1 MMRPREI
8 LLALFVVVAWGVN
21 FVIIE
26 VGLGT
31 MPPLLLA
38 ALRFA
43 VAALPAIFI
52 PRPQVPWPRFIFLG
66 IVLFT
71 GQFGLLFLSMKVG
84 MPAGLASVVIQ
95 SQAFLTGPIAALV
108 LGEKIGIR
116 QMSGT
121 GIAFLG
127 LAAIATTAGG
137 GGVTLAGLLL
147 CLGAALCWAV
157 GNVALRGAG
166 KIDMFAMV
174 TWLSIVPPLPLLILS
189 YLFEGPQA
197 IEAAFLHM
205 GWAGIGAVAYIAI
218 VSTNIGYGIWAYLL
232 KLYPAAQVAPFSLL
246 VPIVGIV
253 SAALLL
259 GEQFGP
265 VRLAGMVLV
274 FAGLIV
280 AVFPFGRL
288 VSRGSRMSG

>member
-1 MMRPREI
+1 MRPREI

-52 PRPQVPWPRFIFLG
+52 PRPAVPWPRFIFIGL
-66 IVLFT
+66 VLFT
-71 GQFGLLFLSMKVG
+71 GQFGLLFMSMKVG

-108 LGEKIGIR
+108 LGERISPR
-116 QMSGT
+116 QMGGT
-121 GIAFLG
+121 AIAFLG

-137 GGVTLAGLLL
+137 GGVTLVGLLL
-147 CLGAALCWAV
+147 SLGAALCWAV

-166 KIDMFAMV
+166 KVDMFAMV
-174 TWLSIVPPLPLLILS
+174 TWLSIVPPLPLLALS
-189 YLFEGPQA
+189 YLLEGPQA
-197 IEAAFLHM
+197 IEAAVLHM
-205 GWAGIGAVAYIAI
+205 GWVGVGAVAYIAI
-218 VSTNIGYGIWAYLL
+218 VSTNIGYGIC
-232 KLYPAAQVAPFSLL
+232 
-246 VPIVGIV
+246 G
-253 SAALLL
+253 
-259 GEQFGP
+259 
-265 VRLAGMVLV
+265 
-274 FAGLIV
+274 
-280 AVFPFGRL
+280 
-288 VSRGSRMSG
+288 

>member
-1 MMRPREI
+1 MRPREI

-52 PRPQVPWPRFIFLG
+52 PRPAVPWPRFIFIGL
-66 IVLFT
+66 VLFT

-108 LGEKIGIR
+108 LGEKISPR
-116 QMSGT
+116 QMGGT
-121 GIAFLG
+121 AIAFLG

-137 GGVTLAGLLL
+137 GGVTLIGLLL
-147 CLGAALCWAV
+147 SLGAALCWAV

-166 KIDMFAMV
+166 KVDMFAMV
-174 TWLSIVPPLPLLILS
+174 TWLSIVPPLPLLALS

-205 GWAGIGAVAYIAI
+205 GWIGVGAVAYIAI
-218 VSTNIGYGIWAYLL
+218 VSTNIGYGMWAYLL

-246 VPIVGIV
+246 VPIVGII

-280 AVFPFGRL
+280 AVFPFNRFR
-288 VSRGSRMSG
+288 SRTTS

>member
-1 MMRPREI
+1 MRPREI
-8 LLALFVVVAWGVN
+8 LLALFVVIAWGVN

-52 PRPQVPWPRFIFLG
+52 PRPQVPWPRFIFIG

>member
-1 MMRPREI
+1 MRPREI

>member
-1 MMRPREI
+1 MRPREI

-52 PRPQVPWPRFIFLG
+52 PRPAVPWPRFIFIGL
-66 IVLFT
+66 VLFT

-108 LGEKIGIR
+108 LGEKISPR
-116 QMSGT
+116 QMGGT
-121 GIAFLG
+121 AIAFLG

-137 GGVTLAGLLL
+137 AGVTLIGLLL
-147 CLGAALCWAV
+147 SLGAALCWAV

-166 KIDMFAMV
+166 KVDMFAMV
-174 TWLSIVPPLPLLILS
+174 TWLSIVPPLPLLALS

-205 GWAGIGAVAYIAI
+205 GWIGVGAVAYIAI

-246 VPIVGIV
+246 VPIVGII

-280 AVFPFGRL
+280 AVFPFNRFR
-288 VSRGSRMSG
+288 SRIAS

>member
-1 MMRPREI
+1 MRPREI

-21 FVIIE
+21 FVVIE
-26 VGLGT
+26 WGLDT

-52 PRPQVPWPRFIFLG
+52 PRPAVPWPRFIFIGL
-66 IVLFT
+66 VLFT

-108 LGEKIGIR
+108 LGEKVSPR
-116 QMSGT
+116 QMGGT
-121 GIAFLG
+121 AVAFLG

-137 GGVTLAGLLL
+137 GGVTIAGMLL
-147 CLGAALCWAV
+147 CLGAALCWAI

-166 KIDMFAMV
+166 KVDMFAMV
-174 TWLSIVPPLPLLILS
+174 TWLSIVPPLPLLALS
-189 YLFEGPQA
+189 FMFDGPQA
-197 IEAAFLHM
+197 IEQAFLHM
-205 GWAGIGAVAYIAI
+205 GWVGMGAVVYIAI
-218 VSTNIGYGIWAYLL
+218 ISTNIGYGIWAYLL

-280 AVFPFGRL
+280 AVFPFGRFR
-288 VSRGSRMSG
+288 SRTTG

>member
-1 MMRPREI
+1 MRPREI
-8 LLALFVVVAWGVN
+8 LLALFVVIAWGVN

-52 PRPQVPWPRFIFLG
+52 PRPAVPWPRFIFIG
-66 IVLFT
+66 MVLFT
-71 GQFGLLFLSMKVG
+71 GQFALLFISMKVG

-108 LGEKIGIR
+108 LGEKISPR
-116 QMSGT
+116 QMGGT
-121 GIAFLG
+121 VIAFAG
-127 LAAIATTAGG
+127 LAAIAATAGG
-137 GGVTLAGLLL
+137 GGVTLVGLLL
-147 CLGAALCWAV
+147 SLGAALCWAI

-174 TWLSIVPPLPLLILS
+174 TWLSIVPPLPLLALS

-197 IEAAFLHM
+197 IESAFLHM
-205 GWAGIGAVAYIAI
+205 GWVGVGAVAYIAI
-218 VSTNIGYGIWAYLL
+218 VSTNIGYGMWAYLL

-246 VPIVGIV
+246 VPIVGIL
-253 SAALLL
+253 SAALFL

-265 VRLAGMVLV
+265 VRLAGMALV

-280 AVFPFGRL
+280 AVFPFNRFR
-288 VSRGSRMSG
+288 SRANPT

>member
-1 MMRPREI
+1 MRPREI

-52 PRPQVPWPRFIFLG
+52 PRPQVPWPRFIFIG

>member
-1 MMRPREI
+1 MRPREI

-26 VGLGT
+26 IGLGT

-43 VAALPAIFI
+43 VAALPAVFI
-52 PRPQVPWPRFIFLG
+52 PRPAVPWPRFIFIGL
-66 IVLFT
+66 VLFT
-71 GQFGLLFLSMKVG
+71 GQFALLFISMKVG

-108 LGEKIGIR
+108 LGEKISPR
-116 QMSGT
+116 QMGGT
-121 GIAFLG
+121 VIAFLG

-137 GGVTLAGLLL
+137 GGVTLIGLLL
-147 CLGAALCWAV
+147 SLGAALCWAI

-166 KIDMFAMV
+166 KVDMFAMV
-174 TWLSIVPPLPLLILS
+174 TWLSIVPPLPLLALS
-189 YLFEGPQA
+189 FLFEGPQA
-197 IEAAFLHM
+197 IETAFLHM

-232 KLYPAAQVAPFSLL
+232 KLYPAAEVAPFSLL
-246 VPIVGIV
+246 VPIVGIL

-259 GEQFGP
+259 GEQFGA

-274 FAGLIV
+274 FVGLIV
-280 AVFPFGRL
+280 AVFPFGRF
-288 VSRGSRMSG
+288 RARFHPTSG

>member
-1 MMRPREI
+1 MRPREI

-52 PRPQVPWPRFIFLG
+52 PRPAVPWPRFIFIGL
-66 IVLFT
+66 VLFT

-108 LGEKIGIR
+108 LGEKISPR
-116 QMSGT
+116 QMGGT
-121 GIAFLG
+121 AIAFLG

-137 GGVTLAGLLL
+137 GGVTLIGLLL
-147 CLGAALCWAV
+147 SLGAALCWAV

-166 KIDMFAMV
+166 KVDMFAMV
-174 TWLSIVPPLPLLILS
+174 TWLSIVPPLPLLALS

-205 GWAGIGAVAYIAI
+205 GWIGVGAVAYIAI

-246 VPIVGIV
+246 VPIVGII

-280 AVFPFGRL
+280 AVFPFNRFR
-288 VSRGSRMSG
+288 SRTTS

>member
-1 MMRPREI
+1 MRPREI

-52 PRPQVPWPRFIFLG
+52 PRPAVPWPRFIFIGL
-66 IVLFT
+66 VLFT
-71 GQFGLLFLSMKVG
+71 GQFGLLFMSMKVG

-108 LGEKIGIR
+108 LGERISPR
-116 QMSGT
+116 QMGGT
-121 GIAFLG
+121 AIAFLG

-137 GGVTLAGLLL
+137 GGVTLVGLLL
-147 CLGAALCWAV
+147 SLGAALCWAV

-166 KIDMFAMV
+166 KVDMFAMV
-174 TWLSIVPPLPLLILS
+174 TWLSIVPPLPLLALS

-197 IEAAFLHM
+197 IEAAVLHM
-205 GWAGIGAVAYIAI
+205 GWVGVGAVAYIAI

-246 VPIVGIV
+246 VPIVGII

-280 AVFPFGRL
+280 AVFPFASFR
-288 VSRGSRMSG
+288 SRGSKASG

>member
-1 MMRPREI
+1 MRPREI

-52 PRPQVPWPRFIFLG
+52 PRPAVPWPRFIFIGL
-66 IVLFT
+66 VLFT

-95 SQAFLTGPIAALV
+95 SQAFLTGPIAALA
-108 LGEKIGIR
+108 LGERISPR
-116 QMSGT
+116 QMGGT
-121 GIAFLG
+121 AIAFLG
-127 LAAIATTAGG
+127 LAAIAATAGG
-137 GGVTLAGLLL
+137 GGVTLVGLLL
-147 CLGAALCWAV
+147 CLGAALCWAI

-174 TWLSIVPPLPLLILS
+174 TWLSIVPPLPLLVLS

-197 IEAAFLHM
+197 IQGAFLHM

-280 AVFPFGRL
+280 AVFPFSMFR
-288 VSRGSRMSG
+288 SRPAS

>member
-1 MMRPREI
+1 MRPREI
-8 LLALFVVVAWGVN
+8 LLALLVVVAWGIN

-43 VAALPAIFI
+43 VAALPAVFI
-52 PRPQVPWPRFIFLG
+52 PRPPVPWPRFVFIGL
-66 IVLFT
+66 VLFT
-71 GQFGLLFLSMKVG
+71 GQFALLFISMKVG

-95 SQAFLTGPIAALV
+95 SQAFLTGPMAALV
-108 LGEKIGIR
+108 LGERISLRQIG
-116 QMSGT
+116 GT

-137 GGVTLAGLLL
+137 GGVTLAGLIL
-147 CLGAALCWAV
+147 CLGAALCWAI

-166 KIDMFAMV
+166 KVDMFAMV
-174 TWLSIVPPLPLLILS
+174 TWLSIVPPLPLLALS

-197 IEAAFLHM
+197 IETAFLHM
-205 GWAGIGAVAYIAI
+205 GWAGVGAVAYIAI
-218 VSTNIGYGIWAYLL
+218 VSTNIGYGMWAYLL

-274 FAGLIV
+274 FIGLIV

-288 VSRGSRMSG
+288 RPRPAPTTG

>member
-1 MMRPREI
+1 MRPREI
-8 LLALFVVVAWGVN
+8 LLALFVVIAWGVN
-21 FVIIE
+21 FVIIQ

-52 PRPQVPWPRFIFLG
+52 PRPAVPWPRFIFIGL
-66 IVLFT
+66 VLFT
-71 GQFGLLFLSMKVG
+71 GQFGLLFLGMKVG

-95 SQAFLTGPIAALV
+95 SQAFLTGPIAAVV
-108 LGEKIGIR
+108 LGERVSPR
-116 QMSGT
+116 QMGGT
-121 GIAFLG
+121 AIALIG
-127 LAAIATTAGG
+127 LAAIASTAGG
-137 GGVTLAGLLL
+137 GGVTLVGLLL
-147 CLGAALCWAV
+147 CLGAALCWAI

-174 TWLSIVPPLPLLILS
+174 TWLSIIPPLPLLALS
-189 YLFEGPQA
+189 FLFEGPQA
-197 IEAAFLHM
+197 IEAAVLHM
-205 GWAGIGAVAYIAI
+205 GWVGIGAVAYIAI
-218 VSTNIGYGIWAYLL
+218 ISTNIGYGIWAHLL

-246 VPIVGIV
+246 VPIVGII

-280 AVFPFGRL
+280 AVFPFGRFR
-288 VSRGSRMSG
+288 SRTAG

>member
-1 MMRPREI
+1 MRPREI

-52 PRPQVPWPRFIFLG
+52 PRPAVPWQRFIFIGL
-66 IVLFT
+66 VLFT
-71 GQFGLLFLSMKVG
+71 GQFGLLFMSMKVG

-108 LGEKIGIR
+108 LGEKISPR
-116 QMSGT
+116 QMGGT
-121 GIAFLG
+121 AIAFLG

-137 GGVTLAGLLL
+137 GGVTLIGLFLS
-147 CLGAALCWAV
+147 LGAALCWAI

-174 TWLSIVPPLPLLILS
+174 TWLSIVPPLPLLALS
-189 YLFEGPQA
+189 YVFEGPQA

-205 GWAGIGAVAYIAI
+205 GWVGVGAVAYIAI

-246 VPIVGIV
+246 VPIVGII

-288 VSRGSRMSG
+288 RSRPDPTAS

>member
-1 MMRPREI
+1 MRPREI

-26 VGLGT
+26 VGLGA

-52 PRPQVPWPRFIFLG
+52 PRPAVPWPRFIFIGL
-66 IVLFT
+66 VLFT

-108 LGEKIGIR
+108 LGEKISPR
-116 QMSGT
+116 QMGGT
-121 GIAFLG
+121 AIAFLG

-137 GGVTLAGLLL
+137 GGVTLIGLLL
-147 CLGAALCWAV
+147 SLGAALCWAV

-166 KIDMFAMV
+166 KVDMFAMV
-174 TWLSIVPPLPLLILS
+174 TWLSIVPPLPLLALS

-205 GWAGIGAVAYIAI
+205 GWIGVGAVAYIAI

-246 VPIVGIV
+246 VPIVGII

-280 AVFPFGRL
+280 AVFPFNRFR
-288 VSRGSRMSG
+288 SRTTS

>member
-1 MMRPREI
+1 MRPREI

-26 VGLGT
+26 IGLGT

-43 VAALPAIFI
+43 VAALPAVFI
-52 PRPQVPWPRFIFLG
+52 PRPAVPWPRFIFIGL
-66 IVLFT
+66 VLFT
-71 GQFGLLFLSMKVG
+71 GQFALLFISMKVG

-108 LGEKIGIR
+108 LGEKISPR
-116 QMSGT
+116 QIGGT
-121 GIAFLG
+121 VIAFLG

-137 GGVTLAGLLL
+137 GGVTLIGLLL
-147 CLGAALCWAV
+147 SLGAALCWAI

-166 KIDMFAMV
+166 KVDMFAMV
-174 TWLSIVPPLPLLILS
+174 TWLSIVPPLPLLALS
-189 YLFEGPQA
+189 FLFEGPQA
-197 IEAAFLHM
+197 IETAFLHM

-232 KLYPAAQVAPFSLL
+232 KLYPAAEVAPFSLL
-246 VPIVGIV
+246 VPIVGIL

-259 GEQFGP
+259 GEQFGA

-274 FAGLIV
+274 FVGLIV
-280 AVFPFGRL
+280 AVFPFGRF
-288 VSRGSRMSG
+288 RARFHPTSG

>member
-1 MMRPREI
+1 MRPREI

-21 FVIIE
+21 FVVIE

-52 PRPQVPWPRFIFLG
+52 PRPAVPWPRFIFIGL
-66 IVLFT
+66 VLFT
-71 GQFGLLFLSMKVG
+71 GQFGLLFMSMKVG

-108 LGEKIGIR
+108 LGERISPR
-116 QMSGT
+116 QMGGT
-121 GIAFLG
+121 AIAFLG

-137 GGVTLAGLLL
+137 GGVTLVGLLL
-147 CLGAALCWAV
+147 SLGAALCWAV

-166 KIDMFAMV
+166 KVDMFAMV
-174 TWLSIVPPLPLLILS
+174 TWLSIVPPLPLLALS

-197 IEAAFLHM
+197 IEAAVLHM
-205 GWAGIGAVAYIAI
+205 GWVGVGAVAYIAI

-246 VPIVGIV
+246 VPIVGII

-280 AVFPFGRL
+280 AVFPFARFR
-288 VSRGSRMSG
+288 SRTNPMQG

>member
-1 MMRPREI
+1 MRPREI

-52 PRPQVPWPRFIFLG
+52 PRPAVPWPRFIFIGL
-66 IVLFT
+66 VLFT
-71 GQFGLLFLSMKVG
+71 GQFGLLFMSMKVG

-108 LGEKIGIR
+108 LGERISPR
-116 QMSGT
+116 QMGGT
-121 GIAFLG
+121 AIAFLG

-137 GGVTLAGLLL
+137 GGVTLVGLLL
-147 CLGAALCWAV
+147 SLGAALCWAV

-166 KIDMFAMV
+166 KVDMFAMV
-174 TWLSIVPPLPLLILS
+174 TWLSIVPPLPLLALS

-197 IEAAFLHM
+197 IEAAVLHM
-205 GWAGIGAVAYIAI
+205 GWVGVGAVAYIAI

-246 VPIVGIV
+246 VPIVGII

-280 AVFPFGRL
+280 AVFPFARFR
-288 VSRGSRMSG
+288 SRTNPMHG

>member
-1 MMRPREI
+1 MRPREI

-26 VGLGT
+26 VGLGA

-52 PRPQVPWPRFIFLG
+52 PRPAVPWPRFIFIGL
-66 IVLFT
+66 VLFT

-108 LGEKIGIR
+108 LGEKISPR
-116 QMSGT
+116 QMGGT
-121 GIAFLG
+121 AIAFLG

-137 GGVTLAGLLL
+137 AGVTLIGLLL
-147 CLGAALCWAV
+147 SLGAALCWAV

-166 KIDMFAMV
+166 KVDMFAMV
-174 TWLSIVPPLPLLILS
+174 TWLSIVPPLPLLALS

-205 GWAGIGAVAYIAI
+205 GWIGVGAVAYIAI

-246 VPIVGIV
+246 VPIVGII

-280 AVFPFGRL
+280 AVFPFNRFR
-288 VSRGSRMSG
+288 SRIAS

>member
-1 MMRPREI
+1 MRPREI

-52 PRPQVPWPRFIFLG
+52 PRPAVPWPRFIFIGL
-66 IVLFT
+66 VLFT

-108 LGEKIGIR
+108 LGEKISPR
-116 QMSGT
+116 QMGGT
-121 GIAFLG
+121 AIAFLG

-137 GGVTLAGLLL
+137 GGVTLIGLLL
-147 CLGAALCWAV
+147 SLGAALCWAV

-166 KIDMFAMV
+166 KVDMFAMV
-174 TWLSIVPPLPLLILS
+174 TWLSIVPPLPLLALS

-205 GWAGIGAVAYIAI
+205 GWIGVGAVAYIAI

-246 VPIVGIV
+246 VPIVGII

-280 AVFPFGRL
+280 AVFPFNRFR
-288 VSRGSRMSG
+288 SRTAS

>member
-1 MMRPREI
+1 MRPREI

-26 VGLGT
+26 IGLGT

-43 VAALPAIFI
+43 VAALPAVFI
-52 PRPQVPWPRFIFLG
+52 PRPAVPWPRFIFIGL
-66 IVLFT
+66 VLFT
-71 GQFGLLFLSMKVG
+71 GQFALLFISMKVG

-108 LGEKIGIR
+108 LGEKISPR
-116 QMSGT
+116 QMGGT
-121 GIAFLG
+121 VIAFLG

-137 GGVTLAGLLL
+137 GGVTLIGLLL
-147 CLGAALCWAV
+147 SLGAALCWAI
-157 GNVALRGAG
+157 GNVALRGVG
-166 KIDMFAMV
+166 KVDMFAMV
-174 TWLSIVPPLPLLILS
+174 TWLSIVPPLPLLALS
-189 YLFEGPQA
+189 FLFEGPQA
-197 IEAAFLHM
+197 IETAFLHM
-205 GWAGIGAVAYIAI
+205 GWPGIGAVAYIAI

-246 VPIVGIV
+246 VPIVGIL

-259 GEQFGP
+259 GEQFGA

-274 FAGLIV
+274 FVGLIV
-280 AVFPFGRL
+280 AVFPFGRF
-288 VSRGSRMSG
+288 RARFHPTSG

>member
-1 MMRPREI
+1 MRPREI

-52 PRPQVPWPRFIFLG
+52 PRPAVPWPRFIFIGL
-66 IVLFT
+66 VLFT
-71 GQFGLLFLSMKVG
+71 GQFGLLFMSMKVG

-108 LGEKIGIR
+108 LGERISPR
-116 QMSGT
+116 QMGGT
-121 GIAFLG
+121 AIAFLG

-137 GGVTLAGLLL
+137 GGVTLVGLLL
-147 CLGAALCWAV
+147 SLGAALCWAV

-166 KIDMFAMV
+166 KVDMFAMV
-174 TWLSIVPPLPLLILS
+174 TWLSIVPPLPLLALS

-197 IEAAFLHM
+197 IEAAVLHM
-205 GWAGIGAVAYIAI
+205 GWVGVGAVAYIAI

-246 VPIVGIV
+246 VPIVGII

-280 AVFPFGRL
+280 AVFPFAKFR
-288 VSRGSRMSG
+288 SRANPMQG

>member
-1 MMRPREI
+1 MRPREI

-52 PRPQVPWPRFIFLG
+52 PRPAVPWPRFIFIGL
-66 IVLFT
+66 VLFT
-71 GQFGLLFLSMKVG
+71 GQFGLLFMSMKVG

-108 LGEKIGIR
+108 LGERISPR
-116 QMSGT
+116 QVGGT
-121 GIAFLG
+121 AIAFVG
-127 LAAIATTAGG
+127 LAAIATTAGA
-137 GGVTLAGLLL
+137 GGVTLLGLVLS
-147 CLGAALCWAV
+147 LGAALCWAI

-174 TWLSIVPPLPLLILS
+174 TWLSIVPPLPLLALS
-189 YLFEGPQA
+189 YVFEGPQA

-205 GWAGIGAVAYIAI
+205 GWVGVGAVAYIAI
-218 VSTNIGYGIWAYLL
+218 VSTNIGYGMWAYLL

-280 AVFPFGRL
+280 AVFPFNRFR
-288 VSRGSRMSG
+288 SRTNPTSG